1 MQSVQDAKR
10 RNRKGRLFRGAR
22 GTPEPRQT
30 KPSRPGLHPG
40 QSSDGGVKGG
50 LTPPPLPYLAGST
63 RLSLTKSQRVVKIS
77 AQFTHNA
84 ATIRAQGL
92 DCPTRAVN
100 GRILAP
106 NHGSRLGQ
114 KDLDCRTWPWP
125 AACRGGSGCPIS
137 GLRRRPVWQPGL
149 SWPLAGVG
157 PGAATAEHFAA
168 LYWRRLRRSASV
180 AFCAWHVFLAGF
192 KRPKPDHACGLR
204 RCFGTSAS
212 PAIFPKSGNGLI
224 WGCGSLPPLTEKQ
237 R

>member
-168 LYWRRLRRSASV
+168 CTGGDCGFQPAAL
-180 AFCAWHVFLAGF
+180 FL
-192 KRPKPDHACGLR
+192 H
-204 RCFGTSAS
+204 GTSFLPGSSDLDLTMPAVCGGVLAQAQVRPSS
-212 PAIFPKSGNGLI
+212 PNLETA
-224 WGCGSLPPLTEKQ
+224 
-237 R
+237 